1 MSDSGGGYNA
11 VTYLLD
17 RNVDAG
23 RGAKVVFKDPVS
35 EITYGQLQAQTR
47 RLANLLK
54 RLGVRRGDRL
64 LRVNGVDVRAAGF
77 EGVCDALRSA
87 SFPRCLVFSRGANR

>member
-1 MSDSGGGYNA
+1 MCFVSESPTSPLQFSLERAGEADGASAIVASCDPADDG
-11 VTYLLD
+11 
-17 RNVDAG
+17 G
-23 RGAKVVFKDPVS
+23 RGCA
-35 EITYGQLQAQTR
+35 E
-47 RLANLLK
+47 